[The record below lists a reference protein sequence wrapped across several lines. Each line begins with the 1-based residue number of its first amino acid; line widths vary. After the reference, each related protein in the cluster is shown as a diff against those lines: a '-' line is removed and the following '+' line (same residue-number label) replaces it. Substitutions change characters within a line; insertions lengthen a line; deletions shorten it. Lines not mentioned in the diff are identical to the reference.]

1 MKDEDGIVNIHGKSY
16 ETVASRVGK
25 FRAKYPDWSI
35 QTELVL
41 DDNNRI
47 VMKSVIGNSDG
58 MIVASGYAEEVRG
71 SSNIN
76 TTSALENAETS
87 AIGRAL
93 SALGMGGTSY
103 ASADEVANAI
113 GQQNEKALY
122 ARFKDFTTALVENF
136 KSVDAVKLGI
146 MDAQATETVKNQF
159 EFASEA
165 DLSTAIEAWGE
176 LDTET
181 KAALWLAPTKGGCF
195 TTVER
200 AIMKSDRWA
209 ALSREMKTGDK

>member
-146 MDAQATETVKNQF
+146 MDAQATETVKNLLKQTYPQPLKHGVNSIPRPRQPYGWPLLR
-159 EFASEA
+159 E
-165 DLSTAIEAWGE
+165 
-176 LDTET
+176 
-181 KAALWLAPTKGGCF
+181 AALPQLK
-195 TTVER
+195 E
-200 AIMKSDRWA
+200 
-209 ALSREMKTGDK
+209 LS

>member
-1 MKDEDGIVNIHGKSY
+1 MKDEDGIVNIHGKQY
-16 ETVASRVGK
+16 QTVAYRVGK
-25 FRAKYPDWSI
+25 FREIHQDWSI
-35 QTELVL
+35 QTELAL
-41 DDNNRI
+41 DDGNRV
-47 VMKSVIGNSDG
+47 VMKAVIANQDG
-58 MIVASGYAEEVRG
+58 MVVATGFAEEVRG

-76 TTSALENAETS
+76 QTSALENCETS

-122 ARFKDFTTALVENF
+122 DRFRVFTNALVENF
-136 KSVDAVKLGI
+136 RSVDAVKLGI
-146 MDAQATETVKNQF
+146 MDSQATETVKNQF

-165 DLSTAIEAWGE
+165 DLSTAIEAWNE
-176 LDTET
+176 LDTEAKT
-181 KAALWLAPTKGGCF
+181 ALWLAPTKGGCF

-200 AIMKSDRWA
+200 AVMKSDRWC
-209 ALSREMKTGDK
+209 ALAREMK